1 VEADCEARGRGRP
14 RDPATDAKILRLALE
29 ELAENGYAGMTID
42 GVARAAGVS
51 KATIYRRFRDKNDLV
66 TAAVVS
72 FHPTDSD
79 VFVGGTREQLVAFLQ
94 ATRRRMVDG
103 PGGVIMSQ
111 ILAETQRNPE
121 LVKLHRE
128 RTVGPRVATIIRV
141 LEAGIAAGEVRADL
155 DLDVAAELLTGSWI
169 SRLVRGNDFP
179 EDWSERVVDTI
190 WPAISV

>member
-1 VEADCEARGRGRP
+1 
-14 RDPATDAKILRLALE
+14 
-29 ELAENGYAGMTID
+29 
-42 GVARAAGVS
+42 
-51 KATIYRRFRDKNDLV
+51 
-66 TAAVVS
+66 
-72 FHPTDSD
+72 
-79 VFVGGTREQLVAFLQ
+79 
-94 ATRRRMVDG
+94 
-103 PGGVIMSQ
+103 MSQ

-179 EDWSERVVDTI
+179 KDWSERVVDTI
-190 WPAISV
+190 WPAISA

>member
-1 VEADCEARGRGRP
+1 MAARRRSVRAHEQVLEAAIALFAERGLES
-14 RDPATDAKILRLALE
+14 TSMDAIA
-29 ELAENGYAGMTID
+29 D
-42 GVARAAGVS
+42 AAGVS

-190 WPAISV
+190 WPAISA